1 MFFLKEYDKK
11 FIAITQKVN
20 TGTQVKVLKFCER

>member
-20 TGTQVKVLKFCER
+20 TGTQVKVFKVL